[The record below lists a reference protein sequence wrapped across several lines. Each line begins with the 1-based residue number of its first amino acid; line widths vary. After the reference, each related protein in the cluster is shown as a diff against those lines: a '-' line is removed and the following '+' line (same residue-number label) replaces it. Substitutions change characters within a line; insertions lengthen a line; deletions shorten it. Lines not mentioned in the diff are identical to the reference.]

1 MAVGDIIGILDTHT
15 YDATLGT
22 TASLTQ
28 ILENLHCIG
37 YQGPDNDAW
46 AKSINISPL
55 GIISEPAS
63 NTLEFHPDHAQGIR
77 SCLMPPDVY
86 VICYRLSPATA
97 HIEAII
103 VNADGTLSQHASNT
117 AQFAAA
123 DCVHF
128 QPIYIA
134 DGMVAIAYD
143 KNSGD
148 TYIITW
154 AVSDQG
160 QVAAALT
167 RDFQVDPLVS
177 GFSQIAHVADAVY
190 VDCYQSTSNYG
201 YARSVSI
208 SDEGVVAFTAH
219 GKVTIVD
226 QLYTYPDMI
235 KLKDNVFIT
244 AFRSDGAAGVCS
256 VFQCADAGEITV
268 PTNEFYTFDALSCQH
283 PRLVRITDEIFAVVY
298 CFNGTS
304 GLVKTIKCEVA
315 AAATWTPIAS
325 AEYTA
330 AHAEYPMITHRG
342 GNVYAIVWGDATPL
356 GLMATVEITTSPVVY
371 GHNEM
376 LMGIGP

>member
-1 MAVGDIIGILDTHT
+1 MAVGDIIGILNTHT
-15 YDATLGT
+15 FDSTL
-22 TASLTQ
+22 ALQPSLLQ
-28 ILENLHCIG
+28 ILDDLHCIG
-37 YQGPDNDAW
+37 YQGPDNDGW
-46 AKSINISPL
+46 AKSINITPL

-63 NTLEFHPDHAQGIR
+63 NTLEYETVGSQFQR
-77 SCLMPPDVY
+77 SCLMPPDVHVVSY
-86 VICYRLSPATA
+86 SKSPATA
-97 HIEAII
+97 HIDAII
-103 VNADGTLSQHASNT
+103 VNADGTLSQHANHE

-123 DCVHF
+123 NCVRH

-134 DGMVAIAYD
+134 DGIVAIAYD
-143 KNSGD
+143 KNSGQA
-148 TYIITW
+148 YIITW

-167 RDFQVDPLVS
+167 QDFQVEVLSS

-208 SDEGVVAFTAH
+208 SDVGVIAYTAY

-226 QLYTYPDMI
+226 QLYSYPDII
-235 KLKDNVFIT
+235 KLKNNVFIT
-244 AFRSDGAAGVCS
+244 AFKTDGNAGFCS

-268 PTNEFYTFDALSCQH
+268 PTNELYAFDAMLAET

-298 CFNGTS
+298 CYNGNI
-304 GLVKTIKCEVA
+304 GRIKTIKCELA
-315 AAATWTPIAS
+315 AAATWTLVSS
-325 AEYTA
+325 AQYTA
-330 AHAEYPMITHRG
+330 GYAQYPMITHRG
-342 GNVYAIVWGDATPL
+342 GNVYGIVWGDATPL